1 MISSLNDRSY
11 QKFLTGKQFFFQNSR
26 KVFWGSSFCA
36 SIFLVGLG
44 AGEEDALGVKLEHG
58 VRVLA
63 VGGDLGRVLDVEFEA
78 DIFDDAVDDV
88 VSRLDARLAG
98 NVGEVVQERPQVDP
112 VATCNGEQNTIIRN
126 LEQSCVSVQNGHFY
140 WLKTQF
146 NYPTTVG

>member
-1 MISSLNDRSY
+1 MISSLNDCSLLLAG
-11 QKFLTGKQFFFQNSR
+11 QPVFFQNSR

-44 AGEEDALGVKLEHG
+44 AGEEDALVVELEHG

-98 NVGEVVQERPQVDP
+98 NVGEVVQERTQVDP
-112 VATCNGEQNTIIRN
+112 VAACDGENYKISTAIFRICPQEPL
-126 LEQSCVSVQNGHFY
+126 LEA
-140 WLKTQF
+140 KI
-146 NYPTTVG
+146 

>member
-1 MISSLNDRSY
+1 MIFSLNDRSY
-11 QKFLTGKQFFFQNSR
+11 QNRFFFKTR
-26 KVFWGSSFCA
+26 EKFCFGSSFCA

-44 AGEEDALGVKLEHG
+44 AGEEDALVVELEHG

-98 NVGEVVQERPQVDP
+98 NVGEVVQERTQVDP
-112 VATCNGEQNTIIRN
+112 VAACDGENYKISTAIFRICPQEPL
-126 LEQSCVSVQNGHFY
+126 LEA
-140 WLKTQF
+140 KI
-146 NYPTTVG
+146 